1 MSLRPVAAHWFELVT
16 IHQELA
22 RVMECLSR
30 TGAVELE
37 SHSRAS
43 ERLLF
48 PGMDESLKAHRDLA
62 RRYQAYWPPA
72 AGGERRSEHLSN
84 TLKVAQARLATWVH
98 EADPIIAAIEHAS
111 REAADLERLRA
122 ALQSAGGNIPDIG
135 LLAGAG
141 PKLAVRL
148 LALPAATLPRE
159 IPSLVL
165 FKSWQTPQAGF
176 ALVVG
181 RPPDIEEIE
190 TQLTG
195 LKGRVVPIPNWLP
208 AVPEKALAAVA
219 ERLAQVAQQRAEL
232 TARLEALSQRLDLAH
247 ALGDIA
253 LIEWLNEHAKD
264 LRGSKRLAWVT
275 GWTSDVG
282 GTALRRALDACGV
295 RYILRLSDMP
305 QGATAPMVLSNPGWA
320 RAFEV
325 FARMLGTPGQHETDP
340 SQILAV
346 IASSIFGFMFGD
358 VGQGALVLIA
368 GLLLGRRIPLTRM
381 LVPGG
386 IMAIVF
392 GLLFGSVFCREDIL
406 PALWLRP
413 LDQPITILI
422 AAIVAGVVDHFDRPA
437 ARCHAGPLARRSAQL
452 VGTSRRPALGLCGPA
467 AIAAVAA
474 GSGGRGRRCVVVHL
488 WRGPGDEDGAGR
500 RPGGGRSRVRRAS
513 PAPAG
518 QYRVVCAHRGIC
530 AGARR
535 AVGRHRGTGAGE
547 RTFRLLDRAGDR
559 QSARHRAGGC
569 RSEHSDHAS
578 LAVRVLHPLPC
589 GRRAG
594 VQAAAAAGHRTGC
607 GATAKPEGHAM
618 KLNVRIPAQILA
630 LAVIVAG
637 GVTIL
642 LLQMD
647 PATAQTAARPAADS
661 SVAPWAMIAAAV
673 AAGLSTLAAGY
684 AVAAVGSAAVGALAE
699 KPELL
704 GRVLILVGLAEGIAI
719 YGLIVA
725 VLILNR
731 AG

>member
-48 PGMDESLKAHRDLA
+48 PGMDEALKAHRDLA

-84 TLKVAQARLATWVH
+84 TLKVAQARLAAWVH

-208 AVPEKALAAVA
+208 AAPEKALAAVA

-282 GTALRRALDACGV
+282 GTGLRRALEACGV
-295 RYILRLSDMP
+295 RYILRLSEMP
-305 QGATAPMVLSNPGWA
+305 QGATAPMVLRNPGWA

-368 GLLLGRRIPLTRM
+368 GLLFGRRIPLARM

-422 AAIVAGVVDHFDRPA
+422 AAIVAGVVIISIGLLLDAMQAHWRGEA
-437 ARCHAGPLARRSAQL
+437 LNWWGHRAGLLLAYAGLLLSPQWPQAL
-452 VGTSRRPALGLCGPA
+452 VV
-467 AIAAVAA
+467 VAA
-474 GSGGRGRRCVVVHL
+474 GASWFIFGAGLVTRTGRVAALVAAAAEFVEQVLRLLVNTVSFARIGAFALAHAGLSVAIVELAQASGHFGFWIVLAIGNLLVIALEGVVVSIQTTRL
-488 WRGPGDEDGAGR
+488 LLFEFFIRFLAGAGR
-500 RPGGGRSRVRRAS
+500 A
-513 PAPAG
+513 
-518 QYRVVCAHRGIC
+518 
-530 AGARR
+530 
-535 AVGRHRGTGAGE
+535 
-547 RTFRLLDRAGDR
+547 FK
-559 QSARHRAGGC
+559 
-569 RSEHSDHAS
+569 
-578 LAVRVLHPLPC
+578 PLPPPVIALDAVQQPNL
-589 GRRAG
+589 RA
-594 VQAAAAAGHRTGC
+594 T
-607 GATAKPEGHAM
+607 P
-618 KLNVRIPAQILA
+618 
-630 LAVIVAG
+630 
-637 GVTIL
+637 
-642 LLQMD
+642 
-647 PATAQTAARPAADS
+647 
-661 SVAPWAMIAAAV
+661 
-673 AAGLSTLAAGY
+673 
-684 AVAAVGSAAVGALAE
+684 
-699 KPELL
+699 
-704 GRVLILVGLAEGIAI
+704 
-719 YGLIVA
+719 
-725 VLILNR
+725 
-731 AG
+731 